1 MAALK
6 PSGQSITAIL
16 KKDLWNQSIME
27 YRGGVHTYPL
37 CTLISVLRVT
47 VNPHYWALIILLV
60 AHVVNH
66 SQCQVQ
72 ARKRVLQASCC
83 FQYGQQ
89 DFSIDSLWFNN
100 PRDTSEMLKHQ
111 KTENNQND
119 RLVLRGYMQK
129 SLQQEKSR
137 QDTTKF
143 GSKVDGISLCF

>member
-27 YRGGVHTYPL
+27 DRGGVHTYPL

-47 VNPHYWALIILLV
+47 VNPHYWAVIILLV
-60 AHVVNH
+60 AYVVNH
-66 SQCQVQ
+66 SQRQVQ

-89 DFSIDSLWFNN
+89 DFSINSLWFN

-111 KTENNQND
+111 KPENNQND
-119 RLVLRGYMQK
+119 RLVLWADMQK

-137 QDTTKF
+137 LDTTKF
-143 GSKVDGISLCF
+143 GSKVDGISLRF